1 MEISLYSRDVWRT
14 SLNTIQT
21 LVIGDNMEI
30 IGSENFEN
38 KDCIFCKLIK
48 DFWGIDKGTYVFIEF
63 FSELIHIYFDK
74 NKEDSIDYDLAN
86 DVWLN
91 KKFRFE
97 RFLYNNNI
105 VTEDEFN
112 KLRNDCYYGKDF
124 ITWDK
129 LVTKWYDDYYSKRF
143 TDKVITIEIKA
154 VLTCNK

>member
-30 IGSENFEN
+30 IGRENPET

-48 DFWGIDKGTYVFIEF
+48 DFYGIDKGTYVFIEF

-74 NKEDSIDYDLAN
+74 NKEDSIDFDLAN

-97 RFLYNNNI
+97 RFLYNNSI

-129 LVTKWYDDYYSKRF
+129 QVTKWYEDYYSKRF

-154 VLTCNK
+154 VLTCM

>member
-1 MEISLYSRDVWRT
+1 MEIPLFCRDEWRT
-14 SLNTIQT
+14 SLNNIQT
-21 LVIGDNMEI
+21 LVIGDNMEL

-38 KDCIFCKLIK
+38 KDFFFCKLIK

>member
-74 NKEDSIDYDLAN
+74 NKEDSIDFDLAN

-91 KKFRFE
+91 KKFMFE
-97 RFLYNNNI
+97 RFLYNNSI

-129 LVTKWYDDYYSKRF
+129 LVTKWYNDYYSKRF

-154 VLTCNK
+154 VLTCI

>member
-74 NKEDSIDYDLAN
+74 NKEDSIDFDLAN

-97 RFLYNNNI
+97 RFLYNNSI

-154 VLTCNK
+154 VLTCI

>member
-74 NKEDSIDYDLAN
+74 NKEDSIDFDLAN

-97 RFLYNNNI
+97 RFLYNNSI

-129 LVTKWYDDYYSKRF
+129 LVTKWYNDYYSKRF

-154 VLTCNK
+154 VLTCI